1 MKISYI
7 LYFLLISFLLFNKV
21 YAENL
26 NISFV
31 DIDKIISQ
39 SNAGKKVQESFDKKI
54 KKENEKFAKIEKDLK
69 NKEQDILKKK
79 NILSKEELDKEIIDF
94 QSTLSKFRKQRA
106 DFNRSM
112 AKKNLETTNKMVN
125 EINKILT
132 KYASDNS
139 ISLVIQ
145 KKHIII
151 GKSDLDIT
159 DKILKEFNDKIK
171 SVE

>member
-7 LYFLLISFLLFNKV
+7 LYFLLILFLLSNKV

-26 NISFV
+26 TISFV

-39 SNAGKKVQESFDKKI
+39 SNAGKKIQKSFDTKI

-79 NILSKEELDKEIIDF
+79 NILSKEELDKEIKDF

-106 DFNRSM
+106 EFNRNM
-112 AKKNLETTNKMVN
+112 TKKNLESTNKMVS

-159 DKILKEFNDKIK
+159 EKILKEFNDKIK